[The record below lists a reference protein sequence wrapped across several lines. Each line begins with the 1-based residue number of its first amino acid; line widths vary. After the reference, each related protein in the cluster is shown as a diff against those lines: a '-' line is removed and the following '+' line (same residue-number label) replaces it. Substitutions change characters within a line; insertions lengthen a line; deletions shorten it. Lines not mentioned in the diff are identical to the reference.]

1 MSGSFSTVVWL
12 GHGGMKAAC
21 AWPVLSEV
29 RDTGQGQDHNQRWG
43 CRSPGAPLPGSRHV
57 AITCCGGAVEKL
69 GCTVSNIF
77 LPPCTHLPPASGFVL
92 LRPVSRF
99 LAASG
104 ARSAHFT
111 SIPVHVSSPFSRIT
125 APLRKPIQSPSMEPW
140 PMTPDCSELTLSAFL
155 QPSAVD
161 SLERRL
167 V

>member
-92 LRPVSRF
+92 LRACLQVPCC
-99 LAASG
+99 L
-104 ARSAHFT
+104 RSAF
-111 SIPVHVSSPFSRIT
+111 
-125 APLRKPIQSPSMEPW
+125 
-140 PMTPDCSELTLSAFL
+140 CSFHLHSCACVLPFL
-155 QPSAVD
+155 QDHRSTQKTYPKPLHGALTHD
-161 SLERRL
+161 SRL
-167 V
+167 